1 MFELFLVLINNP
13 IDKEIR
19 KLKKENK
26 SKTKLIKQ
34 LTLEENETIVQLK
47 RENKNIRLE
56 NRNLIK
62 ERNRLRTENNNFKNI
77 LNEIA
82 VKNKS
87 TVSNSIRNKVLER
100 DNYTCLSCGTKENLT
115 IDHIIPR
122 VEGGTNDID
131 NLQVLC
137 QHCNLTKGFKKVD
150 YRKDKFEPLIKKQ
163 GN

>member
-62 ERNRLRTENNNFKNI
+62 ERNRLRTENNDLKNI

-115 IDHIIPR
+115 IDHIIL
-122 VEGGTNDID
+122 E
-131 NLQVLC
+131 
-137 QHCNLTKGFKKVD
+137 FKVNK
-150 YRKDKFEPLIKKQ
+150 
-163 GN
+163 